1 MDRDDFDYEDRN
13 AGIDEWDDRHEEEFL
28 DDEEDY
34 EERHEGRKSRA
45 TAEGQNTF
53 DSSREWGS
61 TGLAGKI
68 FGTIAGLGAALAQI
82 VRVTV
87 MNLILGKH
95 EQYAVRDAFMR
106 AFRGVSPELEEQQGT
121 KTEKQ
126 SDTGQKEGTQEQ
138 QKDSKGK
145 EGAEQP
151 QGTEQSQQ
159 GREGTREAD
168 VTQDKSSNW
177 RLDPKDIPEDMKA
190 EVVEKMLSDSQIRNA
205 FSRVGLGAE
214 PADVDDKIYLIRHG
228 DNGLDKSVF
237 AMYKTDLLN
246 GDAKNLASAIYTYDE
261 GDKKDC
267 ALKAAMTV
275 AASSYLA
282 NSKDFEEAQIK
293 GENPML
299 SYVHVETPSGAQ
311 LLTVQGSS
319 SAVNAVDIMADGK
332 AVATLPIDTLINR
345 PYQEYGNQVL
355 THINQQEKGR
365 LTFGKLGNE
374 VTLIKSDDGVI
385 VHTRVEQSGKDG
397 TKVIEGNIGTFK
409 FEYEQDV
416 RKLVEKLYDSPV
428 QVGEPEAVAYAIAAV
443 SNPEMNPSM
452 GGNGTYLN
460 PMNGYYEKAGNAHL
474 FLEHTEKGVSVKMFL
489 PSGTDS
495 WDMLK
500 IGGWKS
506 FSSLNSKDMMELI
519 GNISEARKAMD
530 ETTVSVDAYDRQIE
544 TKDTKGDYFD
554 VPVVGTPAV
563 GEELKQI
570 HIEKMQFDHFLG
582 DGEFVIPE
590 GMEDVVKAYGEM
602 ELGKSEA
609 QEAGE
614 EELDPYLNTAPADL
628 TPEIAAELP
637 EANEEEMVN
646 YEPGVPDLDECDR

>member
-53 DSSREWGS
+53 DRFKEWWSNGKP
-61 TGLAGKI
+61 GVVAGV
-68 FGTIAGLGAALAQI
+68 IAGLGAMAAQI
-82 VRVTV
+82 IRVTIV
-87 MNLILGKH
+87 NLILGKH

-106 AFRGVSPELEEQQGT
+106 AFRGVSPELEEQST

-126 SDTGQKEGTQEQ
+126 SDAGQKADAQEQ
-138 QKDSKGK
+138 QKDGKSKEGTEQPQQGK
-145 EGAEQP
+145 EGN
-151 QGTEQSQQ
+151 
-159 GREGTREAD
+159 RDAD
-168 VTQDKSSNW
+168 ETPDKSSKW
-177 RLDPKDIPEDMKA
+177 RPDPKDIPEEMKA
-190 EVVEKMLSDSQIRNA
+190 EAVEKMLSDSQIRNV

-214 PADVDDKIYLIRHG
+214 PADIDDKIYLIRHG

-246 GDAKNLASAIYTYDE
+246 GDARNLASAIYAYDG

-275 AASSYLA
+275 AASFYLA
-282 NSKDFEEAQIK
+282 NSKGFEEAQIK

-299 SYVHVETPSGAQ
+299 SYVHVETSSGAQ

-332 AVATLPIDTLINR
+332 AVVTLPIDTLVNR
-345 PYQEYGNQVL
+345 PYQEYGSQVL
-355 THINQQEKGR
+355 THINQQEKDLLR
-365 LTFGKLGNE
+365 FGKPGNE
-374 VTLIKSDDGVI
+374 IALIKTDDGVI
-385 VHTRVEQSGKDG
+385 VHTKVEQSGKDD
-397 TKVIEGNIGTFK
+397 TNVIEGNIGTFK
-409 FEYEQDV
+409 FEDEQDV

-428 QVGEPEAVAYAIAAV
+428 RVGEPEAVAYAIASV
-443 SNPEMNPSM
+443 SNPEMKPAM
-452 GGNGTYLN
+452 GSVGTYLN
-460 PMNGYYEKAGNAHL
+460 PIKGDYEKAGNAHL
-474 FLEHTEKGVSVKMFL
+474 YLEHTEKGVSVKMFL

-506 FSSLNSKDMMELI
+506 FSSINSQDMMELI

-530 ETTVSVDAYDRQIE
+530 GTTVSVDAYDRQIE

-602 ELGKSEA
+602 ELGKSES
-609 QEAGE
+609 QEAGG

-646 YEPGVPDLDECDR
+646 YEPSVPDLDECDR